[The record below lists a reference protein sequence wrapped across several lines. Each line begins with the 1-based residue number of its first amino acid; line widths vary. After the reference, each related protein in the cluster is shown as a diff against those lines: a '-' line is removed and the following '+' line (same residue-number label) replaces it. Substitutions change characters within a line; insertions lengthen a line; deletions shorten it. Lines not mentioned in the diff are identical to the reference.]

1 MKRNRIRFIFAYGTL
16 MASEKSLR
24 GESER
29 ALITAQ
35 CKPLGDAAIR
45 GRMFD
50 TGDYP
55 GAVLGAARGERIEGE
70 LWQLPDASEA
80 LLAAL
85 DRYEGCAP
93 DSPEPQPY
101 ARSRLRIRT
110 EDGRRVTA
118 WIYLWVAPTDK
129 LPRIPGG
136 RWHTRNSPAHHAHT
150 SSAPIPG
157 ILACNESHV
166 HRAIRSPR
174 VARSGSAIRGGKI
187 SAAGFGLLKK

>member
-1 MKRNRIRFIFAYGTL
+1 MKRNRIRFIFTYGTL

-129 LPRIPGG
+129 LPRIAGG

-150 SSAPIPG
+150 SSA
-157 ILACNESHV
+157 A
-166 HRAIRSPR
+166 RSPAYSPATK
-174 VARSGSAIRGGKI
+174 VMFIARSEAPASPAAARR
-187 SAAGFGLLKK
+187 SAAARSRRRASAC